1 MGLVGSITHMLL
13 KTALSSII
21 LWLLLVFYL
30 EIATEKVPM
39 LLLLVLIV
47 NVVAN
52 LIASVLLAYK
62 RGY

>member
-1 MGLVGSITHMLL
+1 MLL